1 MMADVTSLANA
12 MFGAGSLNAKRF
24 IEQATANAAQQK
36 AKADA
41 AQARNAGISALS
53 QQLGGQAAQYGF
65 SWKGNKAADFHQ
77 SKMAGILYDKGV
89 RNLSDLGYSKDGKNL
104 INKNT
109 GQIVPWYKDEKMNKN
124 GRAQIGWEAAGKGRT
139 NYYVH
144 KDANGNPVFAPKWK
158 SNAPGGVGGFLLKAA
173 PAIAGAV
180 GGPWAAAGV
189 AGLTSAASGDKL
201 GQILKNAG
209 IAGGTAYLGGKAN
222 LATQGALKGLD
233 PSVIKGLGSA
243 AQGFTQSGLS
253 GAATGNFS
261 LKDALASGLSAGAA
275 GGIQS
280 LLSPQSL
287 PAGQAGPAAPGMV
300 NTGSPTLDRALTST
314 AAGTAGR
321 VVAGQGVEDAL
332 VNSLTRAGSQA
343 AGSQVASM
351 MPETGTT
358 WLDSLLKNA
367 GGNLASTAFT
377 GLLNELTGGAGG
389 TQTAASM
396 YGANPNMMPMQTAST
411 GQDNMAKFME
421 LANYGQD
428 QQTAQAPAS
437 SGFDV
442 SQAFEPTKYAQ
453 KQQSLADFLQSG
465 RQSFA

>member
-1 MMADVTSLANA
+1 MMAVAPTNDLVAKLMAGNPQLAA
-12 MFGAGSLNAKRF
+12 QMQAR
-24 IEQATANAAQQK
+24 ATAANE
-36 AKADA
+36 
-41 AQARNAGISALS
+41 RTAGISSLA
-53 QQLGGQAAQYGF
+53 QQLGGQASQYGF
-65 SWKGNKAADFHQ
+65 SWKGNKPADFHQ
-77 SKMAGILYDKGV
+77 SKMAKILYDKGV
-89 RNLSDLGYSKDGKNL
+89 RDLSDLGYSKDGKNL

-109 GQIVPWYKDEKMNKN
+109 GQIVPWYKDEKMDKK
-124 GRAQIGWEAAGKGRT
+124 GRAQIGWESGGKGRT
-139 NYYVH
+139 NYYVY

-209 IAGGTAYLGGKAN
+209 IAGGTSYLGGKAN
-222 LATQGALKGLD
+222 VATQGALKGLD
-233 PSVIKGLGSA
+233 PSVIKALGSA

-280 LLSPQSL
+280 LLSPQAL
-287 PAGQAGPAAPGMV
+287 PAGQAGPVAPGAI
-300 NTGSPTLDRALTST
+300 NTGSSTLDRALTST

-321 VVAGQGVEDAL
+321 LATGQNLEDSL

-343 AGSQVASM
+343 AGSTVAGM
-351 MPETGTT
+351 MPETGST
-358 WLDSLLKNA
+358 WLDNLLKNT
-367 GGNLASTAFT
+367 GGTLASTAFT
-377 GLLNELTGGAGG
+377 GLLNELTGGSAGAPQ
-389 TQTAASM
+389 TTAASM

-428 QQTAQAPAS
+428 QQTAQAPTS

-442 SQAFEPTKYAQ
+442 SRAFEPTRYAQ
-453 KQQSLADFLQSG
+453 NQQSLYDLLQSNN
-465 RQSFA
+465 QNFA